1 MYRIR
6 PKILSFKRIGLG
18 KNRDH
23 FYKLNFTLLGHLY
36 PNLGLKPLFS
46 KSANLLKQDQE
57 KFCQLSSLGTYGNSE
72 STFFRLTPQGV
83 HLYPNLGIKSPRSN
97 PPTSPTLGLGKITLA
112 NLGIMINLGQSPY
125 LLNEQGQE
133 KTETTFIS
141 RTLPYQVTCTL
152 TQA

>member
-57 KFCQLSSLGTYGNSE
+57 NFCQLSSLGTYGNSE
-72 STFFRLTPQGV
+72 STFIRLTPQGV

-97 PPTSPTLGLGKITLA
+97 PPTSPTLGLGK
-112 NLGIMINLGQSPY
+112 NNPRQPQDQENLGQCPY
-125 LLNEQGQE
+125 LLNEKPQN
-133 KTETTFIS
+133 KSETTFIS
-141 RTLPYQVTCTL
+141 RTLPYQVTHTL
-152 TQA
+152 T